1 VQLAGLRISATESNV
16 ATETDADTAAARL
29 ARLRDDPAVVVHR
42 PKVRVPFEP
51 AIRVEGP
58 VNPRVLLGRDDEENV
73 VAEQSADE

>member
-1 VQLAGLRISATESNV
+1 MESNV
-16 ATETDADTAAARL
+16 AIETNAAAAAARL
-29 ARLRDDPAVVVHR
+29 AKLRDDPTVIVHR

-58 VNPRVLLGRDDEENV
+58 VNPRVLLGRDDEEDA